1 VLMAR
6 EAVRVTAFFQ
16 LYLGAVVELGTQVE
30 T

>member
-16 LYLGAVVELGTQVE
+16 LHLGAVVELGVQVE
-30 T
+30 R